1 MQCNV
6 SSLFPCVKTFC
17 VLFVVILNRVVFSQC
32 VSVHGSHNNAF
43 ESVFLQ
49 DRRMSTD
56 AGSRITAKV
65 APSVS
70 TIFVSVR
77 QVTTF
82 HAATA
87 NAFAEK
93 VHNSIILAHC
103 HCDI

>member
-1 MQCNV
+1 
-6 SSLFPCVKTFC
+6 
-17 VLFVVILNRVVFSQC
+17 
-32 VSVHGSHNNAF
+32 
-43 ESVFLQ
+43 
-49 DRRMSTD
+49 MSTD